1 MLSAFKQKPFD
12 LEPIFAAWH
21 KPPMFHGDS
30 KKDLPVETWLEAI
43 RAGCVERQVPEEYWY
58 KVGKKYLGP
67 KAAGRF
73 NELKTVITTMNGG
86 KYRWTWKRFKTAMTN
101 MGWTSDSAA
110 ETETIQ
116 VESRPS
122 GLVWKVGRRMFTASS
137 SVPDKTVNE
146 GVVRPRLR
154 GSPKS
159 TPLPASS
166 SSLKRSSQPATRP
179 TPVKSK
185 TLDPSLW
192 INRSTFTSEKKAAEQ
207 RDETPSL
214 ARSPTVSDPSFWAS
228 LKMTKKDKQHEEVPE
243 VVVNKPPNSKRASS
257 ASVKEVISP
266 ALSEE
271 LVAAPQAN
279 VTIAQAPKW
288 MVDACSALDFLGNEH
303 PKIISF
309 VSAILI
315 TAGSIPAIP
324 AVAAGAGGAFLASGT
339 AHAIGAVAVGLGNWI
354 SATQAGNVKSSEG
367 HEAHHKATV
376 KEHSSG

>member
-1 MLSAFKQKPFD
+1 
-12 LEPIFAAWH
+12 
-21 KPPMFHGDS
+21 
-30 KKDLPVETWLEAI
+30 
-43 RAGCVERQVPEEYWY
+43 
-58 KVGKKYLGP
+58 
-67 KAAGRF
+67 
-73 NELKTVITTMNGG
+73 
-86 KYRWTWKRFKTAMTN
+86 
-101 MGWTSDSAA
+101 
-110 ETETIQ
+110 
-116 VESRPS
+116 
-122 GLVWKVGRRMFTASS
+122 MFTASS

-166 SSLKRSSQPATRP
+166 SSSKRSSQPATRP

-279 VTIAQAPKW
+279 GESSCRSTHRVRLAYDPQTVTIAQAPKW